1 METYYDDPSQVIQVI
16 EALADPTRRKMLL
29 LMNEAPK
36 GLTASQLAD
45 MLRKKIPTIL
55 HHLKS
60 LEELKLTKYTMEK
73 IGGSGRE
80 VKHWNLCQQHLILKI
95 DMNSIGFLP
104 ENFILTLF
112 EEHKKREKH
121 KEHKEQKETFTSD
134 FGVIMTKKRILDLL
148 LPRIPDITDRQIE
161 TIKNHLKRK
170 SDMEHFLLKWIYQ
183 DFINS
188 AGSLQLDFFE
198 FGTRFFLG
206 EDLRRSLYEKL
217 MASQNFSSYGYSQDG
232 SPIQRMAIR
241 QEYLDSLK

>member
-45 MLRKKIPTIL
+45 LLRKKIPTIL

-60 LEELKLTKYTMEK
+60 LEELKLTNYTMEK
-73 IGGSGRE
+73 IGGGGRE
-80 VKHWNLCQQHLILKI
+80 VKHWKLCQQHLILKI

-104 ENFILTLF
+104 ESYIITLF
-112 EEHKKREKH
+112 EELKAHL
-121 KEHKEQKETFTSD
+121 KETKSD
-134 FGVIMTKKRILDLL
+134 RSIESEISENLTKEKLNKFLT
-148 LPRIPDITDRQIE
+148 PRIPEITDRHIE
-161 TIKNHLKRK
+161 IIKNHLKRK
-170 SDMEHFLLKWIYQ
+170 RDVEHYLLKWIYQ
-183 DFINS
+183 EFINS
-188 AGSLQLDFFE
+188 GGALQLGFFE
-198 FGTRFFLG
+198 FGTHFALG

-217 MASQNFSSYGYSQDG
+217 MASQNFSSYGYSQEG

>member
-73 IGGSGRE
+73 IGGGGRE

-104 ENFILTLF
+104 ESFILTLF
-112 EEHKKREKH
+112 EEHKKH
-121 KEHKEQKETFTSD
+121 DEHKEQKEYFTSE
-134 FGVIMTKKRILDLL
+134 FGVNMTKDRILDLL
-148 LPRIPDITDRQIE
+148 LPRIPDITDHQIE
-161 TIKNHLKRK
+161 IIKSHLKRK
-170 SDMEHFLLKWIYQ
+170 RDMEHYLLKWIYQ
-183 DFINS
+183 EFINS

-198 FGTRFFLG
+198 FGTHFFLG

-217 MASQNFSSYGYSQDG
+217 MASQNFSNYGYSQDG
-232 SPIQRMAIR
+232 RPIQRMAIR